1 MITQCYGDL
10 EIAYT
15 TEWKVNSFFHTGV
28 PVRREQWKILGSGF
42 AHSSTLSWPGNAG
55 GLLVKDRSAGQ
66 DLLQPP
72 VDFQQVG
79 RFEATAPWSALVD
92 ALIWRPVP
100 PSGYVSLGDVVAAYV
115 TAGGSGS
122 PVKPDA
128 SELGLV
134 CVKKEHA
141 GRAYVR
147 RGELGRLPLRSN
159 GSGRALWAVTT
170 PLLPVDDTEEHLL
183 LPTAAFS
190 CGPDT
195 QHAPTAVTWV
205 LDLPAVVD
213 KADYDPDLALS
224 SYNPPPPRSI
234 VTDRTVTVAYHLVK
248 DDGRTS
254 AWKVANSPCYKVE
267 RKRQYDLV
275 RHVDFRG
282 SGGGA
287 IAEEIQ
293 QGVSEERGQE
303 FSQNV
308 GISVSAT
315 VGVEASAKPFGMGAS
330 AYAEATVSASLEL
343 GYASRYSVSA
353 FEHKTVSVSYDVPAG
368 HAGALWTDTHLLVPI
383 RGDGTLVT
391 SANLKLNSGNY
402 RGRTF
407 PHADGTR
414 IVVART
420 FSDEEIKTAQE
431 MGIDLKVLTESDVTE
446 IQQ

>member
-1 MITQCYGDL
+1 MITQRYGDL

-15 TEWKVNSFFHTGV
+15 TEWNVSPYFHTGV
-28 PVRREQWKILGSGF
+28 PVRKGEWKILGSVF
-42 AHSSTLSWPGNAG
+42 AHTSPSTWAGNVG
-55 GLLVKDRSAGQ
+55 GLLVRDRSSGQ
-66 DLLQPP
+66 DLLRPP
-72 VDFQQVG
+72 MDFQRVG
-79 RFEATAPWSALVD
+79 RFAGDAPWSGLIRAV
-92 ALIWRPVP
+92 IWRPVP
-100 PSGYVSLGDVVAAYV
+100 PVGYVSLGDVVTMRAAGEG
-115 TAGGSGS
+115 AA
-122 PVKPDA
+122 VKPDA
-128 SELGLV
+128 SALGLM

-147 RGELGRLPLRSN
+147 RGELGRLPLQAN
-159 GSGRALWAVTT
+159 GSGEALWAVTN

-183 LPTAAFS
+183 LPTSAFS
-190 CGPDT
+190 FGPDT

-213 KADYDPDLALS
+213 KADYDPDLTLT

-234 VTDRTVTVAYHLVK
+234 VTDRTVTVPYHMVK
-248 DDGRTS
+248 DDGRTE
-254 AWKVANSPCYKVE
+254 AWKVANSPFYKIE

-287 IAEEIQ
+287 ISEAIQ
-293 QGVSEERGQE
+293 QGVSEEQGQE

-343 GYASRYSVSA
+343 GFASRYSVSA
-353 FEHKTVSVSYDVPAG
+353 FENKTVSVSYDVPSD
-368 HAGALWTDTHLLVPI
+368 HAGALWTDTHLLVPL
-383 RGDGTLVT
+383 RADGTLVT
-391 SANLKLNSGNY
+391 SQNLKLNSGNY

-420 FSDEEIKTAQE
+420 FSDEEIEAAKE
-431 MGIDLKVLTESDVTE
+431 MGIDPKVLTESDVTE